1 MSENNNQNTSP
12 EVEIQEL
19 DLNEMLKIRRE
30 KLAALQQAGKDP
42 FLHVKYEVNVTSAEI
57 HENFEKFEGKEVSLG
72 GRMMTKR
79 LMGKASFCDLQDRE
93 GRIQVYLRK
102 NDLGDEGYDEFKNFD
117 IGDIIGVKGVVFKT
131 QKDEIS
137 IRAAEIVLL
146 AKSLQ
151 MLPEKWHGL
160 KDQELRYR
168 QRYLDLIVNTEV
180 KDAFLKR
187 SAIIK
192 SIRKFLDDRG
202 YIEVETPVL
211 QQIYGGAAARPFVTH
226 HNTLDLTMYM
236 RIALEL
242 PLKRLIVGGLEK
254 VYEIGRVFRNEGIS
268 IRHNPEFT
276 MLELYEAF
284 TDYHGMMELTENMI
298 KTVCQEILGTTTVKF
313 GDVELDFGKPFE
325 RITMV
330 EAVRK
335 YADVDFDGINTLEE
349 AREAAK
355 KHNIPF
361 ENRHGKGD
369 ILNLFFEEYAEDK
382 LVQPTFLLD
391 HPIEISPLTKKKPDN
406 PEYTERFELF
416 ICGREYANAYSEL
429 NDPIDQRKR
438 FEHQEELRAA
448 GDAEANMIDEDFILA
463 LEYGMPPT
471 GGLGVG
477 IDRLVMMLTDSYS
490 IRDVI
495 FFPTMRGQ

>member
-1 MSENNNQNTSP
+1 MSDNNDLNIP
-12 EVEIQEL
+12 EEVEIQEQ
-19 DLNEMLKIRRE
+19 DLNEMLKIRRA
-30 KLAALQQAGKDP
+30 KLAALQESGSDP
-42 FLHVKYEVNVTSAEI
+42 FLHVKYEVSISSAEI
-57 HENFEKFEGKEVSLG
+57 HKNFDELEGKEVSLG

-79 LMGKASFCDLQDRE
+79 LMGKASFCDLQDRD

-102 NDLGDEGYDEFKNFD
+102 NDLGEEVYEEFKHFD
-117 IGDIIGVKGVVFKT
+117 VGDIIGVKGIIFKT

-137 IRAAEIVLL
+137 IRASEIVLL
-146 AKSLQ
+146 TKSLQ

-168 QRYLDLIVNTEV
+168 QRYVDLIVNSEV
-180 KDAFLKR
+180 KDTFLKR
-187 SAIIK
+187 SLIIK
-192 SIRKFLDDRG
+192 SIRKFLDNRG

-211 QQIYGGAAARPFVTH
+211 QQIYGGANARPFATH
-226 HNTLDLTMYM
+226 HNTLDIEMFL

-254 VYEIGRVFRNEGIS
+254 VYEIGRVFRNEGMS
-268 IRHNPEFT
+268 IKHNPEFT

-284 TDYHGMMELTENMI
+284 TDYHGMMELTESMI
-298 KTVCQEILGTTTVKF
+298 RTVCQEVLGGTLVKF
-313 GDVELDFGKPFE
+313 GDVELEFGKPFE

-330 EAVRK
+330 DAVKK
-335 YADVDFDGINTLEE
+335 YTGVDFNSINTLEE
-349 AREAAK
+349 AQEIAK
-355 KHNIPF
+355 KHEIHF
-361 ENRHGKGD
+361 EKRHGKGD
-369 ILNLFFEEYAEDK
+369 ILNLFFEEYAEK
-382 LVQPTFLLD
+382 NLIQPTFLLD

-416 ICGREYANAYSEL
+416 FCGREYANAYSEL

-438 FEHQEELRAA
+438 FEHQEALRAA
-448 GDAEANMIDEDFILA
+448 GDAEANMIDEDFILS

-471 GGLGVG
+471 GGLGIG
-477 IDRLVMMLTDSYS
+477 IDRLVMMLTNSYS

-495 FFPTMRGQ
+495 FFPTMKGQ